1 MFTASSTSLYSERL
15 STPLRALRPL
25 AAAALTIAL
34 TMPAA
39 LAQGMTNINF
49 TLDWRIE
56 GPSAPFLMAL
66 ERGYFEEE
74 GLRVS
79 IDSGNGSAGAV
90 TRVAT
95 GAYDMGFADF
105 NALVEHVAANP
116 DESLQAVYMVYNS
129 IPAAV
134 FAAKSSGIETP
145 ADLAGK
151 TLGAPVFDGGRKAW
165 PSFAAANGLEVDA
178 VSWESVDPAIR
189 ETLMAQGRLD
199 GITGFYFTS
208 LLNLEA
214 RGMDMDDVTVMLYAD
229 FGVPLY
235 GNAIIASNGMMR
247 DNPDAV
253 AAFNRAF
260 NRALVET
267 IEDPATAI
275 TYVKQRDGLI
285 DEELELRRLNL
296 ALESVVITDDTRR
309 DGLGSVTMERL
320 ETAID
325 EAVSSFGL
333 SMTPVAAELFNM
345 DMLPER
351 ASREV
356 PAL

>member
-1 MFTASSTSLYSERL
+1 MFNASLPRL
-15 STPLRALRPL
+15 HTVMSAVAGVALV
-25 AAAALTIAL
+25 AALTL
-34 TMPAA
+34 PSA
-39 LAQGMTNINF
+39 LAQEMTEIDF
-49 TLDWRIE
+49 TLDWRFE

-66 ERGYFEEE
+66 ERGYFAEE
-74 GLRVS
+74 GLDVT

-105 NALVEHVAANP
+105 NALVEHAAANP
-116 DESLQAVYMVYNS
+116 DDSLQAVYMMYNS

-165 PSFAAANGLEVDA
+165 PSFASANGLAIDS
-178 VSWESVDPAIR
+178 VSWESLDPAIR
-189 ETLMAQGRLD
+189 ETMMAQGRVD

-214 RGMDMDDVTVMLYAD
+214 RGMDMDDVTIMQYAD

-235 GNAIIASNGMMR
+235 GNAIIASSAMMR
-247 DNPDAV
+247 DNPDVV

-267 IEDPATAI
+267 IEDPATAV
-275 TYVKQRDGLI
+275 TYVSQRDGLV
-285 DEELELRRLNL
+285 DEALELRRLNL

-320 ETAID
+320 ESAII

-333 SMTPVAAELFNM
+333 ERTPLAADLFNM
-345 DMLPER
+345 DMMPER
-351 ASREV
+351 SSREV
-356 PAL
+356 PTL

>member
-1 MFTASSTSLYSERL
+1 MFTTAST
-15 STPLRALRPL
+15 TPGKLVRPL
-25 AAAALTIAL
+25 VATALTLAL
-34 TMPAA
+34 TVPSV
-39 LAQGMTNINF
+39 LAQTMTDIDF

-74 GLRVS
+74 GLNVT
-79 IDSGNGSAGAV
+79 IDAGSGSAGAV

-105 NALVEHVAANP
+105 NALVEHSAANP
-116 DESLQAVYMVYNS
+116 EESLQAVYMVYNS
-129 IPAAV
+129 TPAAV
-134 FAAKSSGIETP
+134 FASKAAGIETP
-145 ADLAGK
+145 QDLVGK

-165 PSFAAANGLEVDA
+165 PSFAAANGLEVDS
-178 VSWESVDPAIR
+178 VTWEGVDPAIR
-189 ETLMAQGRLD
+189 ETLMAQERLD

-208 LLNLEA
+208 LPNLEE
-214 RGMDMDDVTVMLYAD
+214 RGMDMDDVTVMLYAEY
-229 FGVPLY
+229 GVPLY
-235 GNAIIASNGMMR
+235 GNAIIASADMMR

-275 TYVKQRDGLI
+275 TYVKGRDGLI
-285 DEELELRRLNL
+285 DEELELRRLTL
-296 ALESVVITDDTRR
+296 ALDFVVVTDDTRR
-309 DGLGSVTMERL
+309 DGLGSVTMARL

-325 EAVSSFGL
+325 EVVSSFGL
-333 SMTPVAAELFNM
+333 DRTPAAANLFNM

-351 ASREV
+351 ASRDV
-356 PAL
+356 PEH

>member
-1 MFTASSTSLYSERL
+1 MFTASST
-15 STPLRALRPL
+15 TPLSAVRLL
-25 AAAALTIAL
+25 GAAALSIAL
-34 TMPAA
+34 TVPSV
-39 LAQGMTNINF
+39 LAQDLTEIDF

-66 ERGYFEEE
+66 EKGYFEEE
-74 GLRVS
+74 GLDVT

-95 GAYDMGFADF
+95 GGYDMGFADF
-105 NALVEHVAANP
+105 NALVEHAAANP
-116 DESLQAVYMVYNS
+116 DDSLQAVYMVYNS

-134 FAAKSSGIETP
+134 FAAKASGIETP
-145 ADLAGK
+145 QDLEGK

-165 PSFAAANGLEVDA
+165 PSFAAANDLEVDS
-178 VSWESVDPAIR
+178 VTWESVDPAVR

-208 LLNLEA
+208 LLNLED

-235 GNAIIASNGMMR
+235 GNSIIASSEMME
-247 DNPDAV
+247 DNPEAV

-267 IEDPATAI
+267 IEDPDTAI
-275 TYVKQRDGLI
+275 TYVKERDDLV
-285 DEELELRRLNL
+285 DEALELRRLNL

-309 DGLGSVTMERL
+309 DGLGSVTMDRL

-325 EAVSSFGL
+325 EAVTSFGL
-333 SMTPVAAELFNM
+333 ETTPVAAEMFNM

-351 ASREV
+351 ASREI
-356 PAL
+356 PDQ